1 MKFRSLFAAVAV
13 LALLGADSRRTG
25 PSAGDWPA
33 WRGPRRTGLSQ
44 ETGLLKAWPEEG
56 PQLLWKATGLGEGY
70 ATPSISGKL
79 IYEMGNRDGQEWV
92 YALDRTNRGEQVWAT
107 AIGPVRHGGGG
118 YPGPRSTPTV
128 DGNRIYALGLN
139 GDLLCCDAKTGKIV
153 WQRDLVGEFG
163 GKVGGWGYSES
174 VLVDGPW
181 VICTPGGQQAT
192 ILALQKKNGK
202 PVWEAKVGDVADY
215 SSIIKVEIG
224 RVPQYVQFTK
234 KGVIA
239 VSAKNGEF
247 LWRYDAPANGTAN
260 ASTPLFSD
268 GEVFASSGYGTG
280 GGLVHVERRGRE
292 FQAEEVYFTRQ
303 MKNHHGG
310 MLLIDG
316 YLYGSDDPGVLTCLD
331 YKTGKL
337 QWKDRS
343 CGKCS
348 LTYADGMLFCR
359 SERGPV
365 SLVKATPEKFEL
377 LGRFDQ
383 PDRSAKP
390 SWPHPVVA
398 DGRLYL
404 RDQDALFCYDVRG
417 DGKP

>member
-1 MKFRSLFAAVAV
+1 MKFRLLFAAVAV
-13 LALLGADSRRTG
+13 MALLGADSRRIV
-25 PSAGDWPA
+25 SSSGDWPA
-33 WRGPRRTGLSQ
+33 WRGPLRNGLSQ

-56 PQLLWKATGLGEGY
+56 PQLLWKASGLGEGY

-79 IYEMGNRDGQEWV
+79 IYEMGNREGQEWV
-92 YALDRTNRGEQVWAT
+92 YALDRTKRGEQVWAT

-128 DGNRIYALGLN
+128 DGDRIYALGLN
-139 GDLLCCDAKTGKIV
+139 GDLLCCNASTGEIA
-153 WQRDLVGEFG
+153 WRRDLVGEFG

-181 VICTPGGQQAT
+181 VICTPGGPQAT

-215 SSIIKVEIG
+215 SSIIKVEIS

-234 KGVIA
+234 QGVIA

-260 ASTPLFSD
+260 ASTPLFAD
-268 GEVFASSGYGTG
+268 GDVFASSGYGTG
-280 GGLVHVERRGRE
+280 GGLVRVKRRGRQ
-292 FQAEEVYFTRQ
+292 FQAEEVYFTKQ

-331 YKTGKL
+331 YKTGEL

-365 SLVKATPEKFEL
+365 SLVKAAPEKFEL

-404 RDQDALFCYDVRG
+404 RDQDVLFCYDVRG

>member
-1 MKFRSLFAAVAV
+1 MNFRSLLAAVAV
-13 LALLGADSRRTG
+13 LALLGADSRRTVR
-25 PSAGDWPA
+25 STGDWPA
-33 WRGPRRTGLSQ
+33 WRGPQRTGLSQ
-44 ETGLLKAWPEEG
+44 ETGLLKAWAEEG
-56 PQLLWKATGLGEGY
+56 PELLWKATGLGEGY
-70 ATPSISGKL
+70 ATPSVSGKL
-79 IYEMGNRDGQEWV
+79 IYEMGNRDQQEWL
-92 YALDRTNRGEQVWAT
+92 YALDRTNRGKEVWAL
-107 AIGPVRHGGGG
+107 ALGPVRHGGGG

-128 DGNRIYALGLN
+128 DGDLVFALGLN
-139 GDLLCCDAKTGKIV
+139 GDLVCCNARTGDLV
-153 WQRDLVGEFG
+153 WKHDLVGEFA

-192 ILALQKKNGK
+192 LLALEKETGK

-239 VSAKNGEF
+239 VNAKTGEF

-260 ASTPLFSD
+260 ASTPLFANGD
-268 GEVFASSGYGTG
+268 VFAASGYGTG
-280 GGLVHVERRGRE
+280 GGLVHVKRKGKE
-292 FQAEEVYFTRQ
+292 FQAEQVYFTKE

-310 MLLIDG
+310 MVLLDG
-316 YLYGSDDPGVLTCLD
+316 YLYGSDDPGVLTCLE
-331 YKTGKL
+331 YKTGKA

-348 LTYADGMLFCR
+348 LVYADGMLVCR
-359 SERGPV
+359 SEQGLV
-365 SLVKATPEKFEL
+365 SLVKATPKKFEL
-377 LGRFDQ
+377 LGRFEQ
-383 PDRSAKP
+383 PDRSGKP
-390 SWPHPVVA
+390 TWPHPVIA

-404 RDQDALFCYDVRG
+404 RDQDALFCYDLRG
-417 DGKP
+417 DSKP